1 MRIKANPLSTA
12 SVYVDGALV
21 GKVED
26 LSGQIDRLS
35 LEGGRHV
42 VEVRAE
48 GYVPKSEEVNVKVD
62 TTHTVR
68 ISLKKKEVEFAPTL
82 RDNRQGGPLADSA
95 SGYPFLFRIANR
107 KYAGT
112 PAAMTARPA
121 SVVSGTRMIRR

>member
-1 MRIKANPLSTA
+1 MWYDPFMYDPFYYGGGYSGGGGGGGDYTESKPKEPKKTTGSVRIKANPSTA

-21 GKVED
+21 GKVEE
-26 LSGQIDRLS
+26 LSDDRLE

-68 ISLKKKEVEFAPTL
+68 ISLKKK
-82 RDNRQGGPLADSA
+82 
-95 SGYPFLFRIANR
+95 
-107 KYAGT
+107 K
-112 PAAMTARPA
+112 
-121 SVVSGTRMIRR
+121 